1 MPRPSPSGVPGLA
14 IRESDGG
21 HAVVASWSD
30 AEGRRRTAS
39 FRAPEGGLR
48 RAIWDACLKLHE
60 ERSAAGA
67 SVEEPHVW
75 FATAQASV
83 QGAVDAEIAA
93 ETAVAETAADASAR
107 TAGEADTSGWR
118 EARSRTNEERFESV
132 EAKLARE
139 EERLREI
146 ERALFRF

>member
-14 IRESDGG
+14 IRETDAG
-21 HAVVASWSD
+21 HTVVASWSD
-30 AEGRRRTAS
+30 ADGRRRTAS

-48 RAIWDACLKLHE
+48 RAIWDGCLKLHE
-60 ERSAAGA
+60 ERTAAGQPA
-67 SVEEPHVW
+67 DEPHVW

-83 QGAVDAEIAA
+83 QAAVDAEIAA
-93 ETAVAETAADASAR
+93 ETAAEA
-107 TAGEADTSGWR
+107 EADTSGWR
-118 EARSRTNEERFESV
+118 EERTHTNREQFESV
-132 EAKLARE
+132 EARMARE

>member
-14 IRESDGG
+14 IRETDGG
-21 HAVVASWSD
+21 HTVVASWSD
-30 AEGRRRTAS
+30 ADGRRRTAS
-39 FRAPEGGLR
+39 FRAPTGELR

-60 ERSAAGA
+60 ERAAAGA

-75 FATAQASV
+75 FATAQGSV
-83 QGAVDAEIAA
+83 QEAVDAEIAA
-93 ETAVAETAADASAR
+93 ETGAPPDGPAD
-107 TAGEADTSGWR
+107 GEADTSGWR
-118 EARSRTNEERFESV
+118 EERTRTNRERFESV